1 MGIGMNGP
9 EDPGDRSTPLHVP
22 VLLETTLE
30 LLAPSL
36 DRDAPS
42 TVVDA
47 TLGLGGHAEALLER
61 FPRTTLIGVDRD
73 PDALRRSGERLSRFG
88 DRFQPAHAVYDGIPE
103 VLDDLGVQEVEG
115 VLFDLG
121 VSSMQLD
128 QDDRGFSY
136 SRDVPLDMRMDPGE
150 PRTAQVIVNEYDPRD
165 LSRIFRI
172 YGEERLADRYAR
184 AIAQAREVT
193 PIRGSAELVA
203 VLEAATPAA
212 LKGRGHVG
220 KRVFQALRIEVNRE
234 LEVLERA
241 VPAALDRISTGGRIV
256 VLSYHSLEDRIVKR
270 ALAARTVSTAP
281 RGLPIETDE
290 TAPTFR
296 MLTRG
301 APKAAEREVERNP
314 RAASVRLRAAE
325 RIRGDHRTA

>member
-1 MGIGMNGP
+1 ML
-9 EDPGDRSTPLHVP
+9 T
-22 VLLETTLE
+22 
-30 LLAPSL
+30 
-36 DRDAPS
+36 
-42 TVVDA
+42 
-47 TLGLGGHAEALLER
+47 R
-61 FPRTTLIGVDRD
+61 FPRTTLVGVDRD
-73 PDALRRSGERLSRFG
+73 PEALRLAGERLAPFG
-88 DRFQPAHAVYDGIPE
+88 DRFRPAHAVYDAIPE
-103 VLDDLGVQEVEG
+103 VLDRLDLEAVDG

-136 SRDVPLDMRMDPGE
+136 SRDVALDMRMDPGE
-150 PRTAQVIVNEYDPRD
+150 SRTAADIVNEYDLKA
-165 LSRIFRI
+165 LSRIFRV

-184 AIAQAREVT
+184 AIGAAREVT
-193 PIRGSAELVA
+193 PIRGSAELVD
-203 VLEAATPAA
+203 VLERATPAA
-212 LKGRGHVG
+212 LKNRGHVG

-241 VPAALDRISTGGRIV
+241 VPGALDRISTGGRIV

-270 ALAARTVSTAP
+270 ALAPRTVSTAP

-290 TAPTFR
+290 TAPTFT

-301 APKAAEREVERNP
+301 APKAADGEVERNP

>member
-1 MGIGMNGP
+1 MNGH
-9 EDPGDRSTPLHVP
+9 EDAGDRSTPLHVP
-22 VLLETTLE
+22 VLLDTTLG
-30 LLAPSL
+30 LLAPAL
-36 DRDAPS
+36 ERGGA
-42 TVVDA
+42 VGVDA
-47 TLGLGGHAEALLER
+47 TLGLGGHAEALLTR
-61 FPRTTLIGVDRD
+61 FPGLTLVGVDRD
-73 PDALRRSGERLSRFG
+73 PDALRRSSARLAPFGERFR
-88 DRFQPAHAVYDGIPE
+88 PAHAVYDAIPE
-103 VLDDLGVQEVEG
+103 VLDRLGLAAADG

-136 SRDVPLDMRMDPGE
+136 ARDVPLDMRMDPGE
-150 PRTAQVIVNEYDPRD
+150 TRTAADVVAEYPAKD
-165 LSRIFRI
+165 LARIFRV

-184 AIAQAREVT
+184 AVVAARAAT
-193 PIRGSAELVA
+193 PIRGSAQLVA

-212 LKGRGHVG
+212 VKGRGHVG

-241 VPAALDRISTGGRIV
+241 VPAALDRISAGGRIV

-270 ALAARTVSTAP
+270 ALAPRTVSTAP
-281 RGLPIETDE
+281 RGLPVETDD

-301 APKAAEREVERNP
+301 APTAAEGEVERNP

-325 RIRGDHRTA
+325 RIRGDPRST

>member
-1 MGIGMNGP
+1 
-9 EDPGDRSTPLHVP
+9 
-22 VLLETTLE
+22 
-30 LLAPSL
+30 
-36 DRDAPS
+36 
-42 TVVDA
+42 
-47 TLGLGGHAEALLER
+47 
-61 FPRTTLIGVDRD
+61 
-73 PDALRRSGERLSRFG
+73 
-88 DRFQPAHAVYDGIPE
+88 VYDEIADVVERTG
-103 VLDDLGVQEVEG
+103 VGRLDG

-136 SRDVPLDMRMDPGE
+136 ARDVPLDMRMDPGE
-150 PRTAQVIVNEYDPRD
+150 PRTAADVVAEYSAQQ
-165 LSRIFRI
+165 LSRIFRV
-172 YGEERLADRYAR
+172 YGEEKLADRYAR
-184 AIAQAREVT
+184 AIVAAREVT
-193 PIRGSAELVA
+193 PVRGSAELVA

-212 LKGRGHVG
+212 LKSRGHVG

-241 VPAALDRISTGGRIV
+241 VPAALGAISTGGRIV

-281 RGLPIETDE
+281 RGLPVETDE

-301 APKAAEREVERNP
+301 APKAADVEVERNP

-325 RIRGDHRTA
+325 RIRGDPRTA